1 MTKREMFAEIRAIVV
16 DNAEMVAFIDH
27 EIELLNRKSNGK
39 RKPTKNQLENAQF
52 KADILAVSHGFKTH
66 EQVTREYGGGD
77 WNENME
83 QLKKPISG
91 HFFTENENSYISANG
106 LQGFYEV
113 WTRKEAYVK
122 MLGTGF
128 STPISSFDVFD
139 EPDVSFNTQVNES
152 YMITVCS
159 RNELPEK
166 VEFERVKIEDLEA

>member
-1 MTKREMFAEIRAIVV
+1 
-16 DNAEMVAFIDH
+16 DNAPVGID
-27 EIELLNRKSNGK
+27 I
-39 RKPTKNQLENAQF
+39 Q
-52 KADILAVSHGFKTH
+52 
-66 EQVTREYGGGD
+66 
-77 WNENME
+77 NME

-139 EPDVSFNTQVNES
+139 ERDVSFNTQVNES

-159 RNELPEK
+159 RNELGKK
-166 VEFERVKIEDLEA
+166 VEFERVEIEDLEA